1 MHPALQFLFLEA
13 AREING
19 KASFFSER
27 GEFPTFK
34 NTGLPESPV
43 ALHYE
48 KNGSPLLMTYFPFWL
63 AELINRLVFVFLPFC
78 AIAYPVLLTLPG
90 YRNKRMRRKINQ
102 LYGVLKTYE
111 QELTDN
117 FPPEAKDAYLKKLDL
132 LEYQALQLK
141 VSKTMSGDYY
151 ALRTSID
158 YVRNCLNRGVHPY
171 QFEEGNGGV

>member
-1 MHPALQFLFLEA
+1 
-13 AREING
+13 
-19 KASFFSER
+19 
-27 GEFPTFK
+27 
-34 NTGLPESPV
+34 
-43 ALHYE
+43 LHYE
-48 KNGSPLLMTYFPFWL
+48 KNGSPLLMLYFPFWL
-63 AELINRLVFVFLPFC
+63 AELINRLVFVLLPFC
-78 AIAYPVLLTLPG
+78 ALAYPVLLTLPG

-117 FPPEAKDAYLKKLDL
+117 FQPEAKDEYLKKLDL

-141 VSKTMSGDYY
+141 VSKTMAGDYY

-171 QFEEGNGGV
+171 QVEEAAGGV